1 VRSQQPELQY
11 TIAAAALAIRRA
23 GMIAYN
29 SGGRCLLPL
38 PGPYTFMTDKA
49 PALVVPAEWS
59 AHAALWTAWP
69 SHADLWL
76 DDLTGA
82 RAEVATMV
90 AALAAGDDVKVLAC
104 GPEAVDSAR
113 AALSTLA
120 EVVPAAFGDIW
131 LRDTGPI
138 FAKQGDA
145 TVALRF
151 VHNGWGGKYV
161 LPGDATVGDSVAA
174 VAGVRVIN
182 HDFVLE
188 GGALEHN
195 GAGTLLTTR
204 QCLLNPNRNG
214 AWTTADAEA
223 ALQAAFGG
231 QRVLWLER
239 GLENDHTDG
248 HIDNLVRFVAP
259 DAVVCQT
266 ASGDDDPNAALY
278 AQIAADLE
286 AMALTVH
293 RIPSPGRVCAAD
305 DAVMPASHMNFVI
318 GNDAVVVPTYDG
330 GYGQQAVRA
339 LQALFPDRRVVGVA
353 SRHLLS
359 GGGSFHCI
367 TQQQPA

>member
-1 VRSQQPELQY
+1 
-11 TIAAAALAIRRA
+11 
-23 GMIAYN
+23 
-29 SGGRCLLPL
+29 
-38 PGPYTFMTDKA
+38 MTDA
-49 PALVVPAEWS
+49 STALVVPAEW
-59 AHAALWTAWP
+59 APHAALWTAWP
-69 SHADLWL
+69 SHPDLWL
-76 DDLTGA
+76 DDLAGA

-90 AALAAGDDVKVLAC
+90 AALAPGDAVKVLAC
-104 GPEAVDSAR
+104 GPAAVASAR
-113 AALSTLA
+113 EALNTLA
-120 EVVPAAFGDIW
+120 EVVPATFGDIW

-138 FAKQGDA
+138 FARQDGA

-161 LPGDATVGDSVAA
+161 LPGDATVGDAVAA
-174 VAGVRVIN
+174 AAGVRVIG

-188 GGALEHN
+188 GGALDHN
-195 GAGTLLTTR
+195 GAGTVLTTR

-214 AWTTADAEA
+214 AWSAADAESV
-223 ALQAAFGG
+223 LRAAFNA
-231 QRVLWLER
+231 QRVLWLDR

-248 HIDNLVRFVAP
+248 HIDNLVRFVAA

-266 ASGDDDPNAALY
+266 PSGTDDPNAALY
-278 AQIAADLE
+278 VEIAAALE
-286 AMALTVH
+286 AMDIKVH
-293 RIPSPGRVCAAD
+293 RIPSPGRVCDAEG
-305 DAVMPASHMNFVI
+305 AVMPASHMNFVI

-330 GYGQQAVRA
+330 TYGQHAVRA